1 MELKLNPQI
10 LSEYFSQ
17 FRDNTSF
24 HGGLSALY
32 HNREILYTTDNIDD
46 FSFLETIPELPS
58 NTSLSDVL
66 HNRYVNSV
74 TIPAL
79 DLTIIITG
87 TLTSLATQP
96 NNMLMI
102 LITLFICLL
111 LVLMFHFFQISM
123 IYPDRYWISPL
134 IFGNP
139 ILMISLCTLKPTKI

>member
-1 MELKLNPQI
+1 MVIPELYAYKKLYAYNYDHVIGYMELKLNPQI

-66 HNRYVNSV
+66 HNRSLKRW
-74 TIPAL
+74 A
-79 DLTIIITG
+79 ITENR
-87 TLTSLATQP
+87 SK
-96 NNMLMI
+96 I
-102 LITLFICLL
+102 RIC
-111 LVLMFHFFQISM
+111 SRNT
-123 IYPDRYWISPL
+123 YARR
-134 IFGNP
+134 
-139 ILMISLCTLKPTKI
+139 

>member
-1 MELKLNPQI
+1 MVIPELYAYKKLYAYNYNHVISYMELKLNPQI

-17 FRDNTSF
+17 FRDNTYF

-66 HNRYVNSV
+66 HNRYVNSI

-79 DLTIIITG
+79 DLTIH
-87 TLTSLATQP
+87 
-96 NNMLMI
+96 NNRDINLS
-102 LITLFICLL
+102 C
-111 LVLMFHFFQISM
+111 HAA
-123 IYPDRYWISPL
+123 
-134 IFGNP
+134 
-139 ILMISLCTLKPTKI
+139 